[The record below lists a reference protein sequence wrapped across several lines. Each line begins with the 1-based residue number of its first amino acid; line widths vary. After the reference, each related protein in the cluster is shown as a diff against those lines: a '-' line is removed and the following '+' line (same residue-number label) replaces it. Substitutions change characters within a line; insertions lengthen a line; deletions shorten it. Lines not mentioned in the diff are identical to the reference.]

1 MYEVNINNFTGPMD
15 LLLHL
20 IKKSNISIYDIS
32 IDDITKGYL
41 DYINKMEQLNLDIA
55 SEYLVMAAELIQIKS
70 SSLLPNID
78 TKEDP
83 KEELI
88 NRLIEFSEYKNITN
102 TFRELEEYRKEVYTK
117 EASNLLEFKDNF
129 DTVNYGVSLNDLV
142 NAFNSLL
149 ENKELNKP
157 LDTKITNKE
166 YSVKIRSHEI
176 KNLLKIKKQVNFT
189 DLFDIYNK
197 GYIVVTFL
205 SILSLTKKH
214 EIILEQESNFKNI
227 IIKGIDQNESSY

>member
-129 DTVNYGVSLNDLV
+129 DTANYGVSLNDLV

-176 KNLLKIKKQVNFT
+176 KSLLKIKKQVNFT
-189 DLFDIYNK
+189 DLFDTYNN
-197 GYIVVTFL
+197 YF
-205 SILSLTKKH
+205 SI
-214 EIILEQESNFKNI
+214 NI
-227 IIKGIDQNESSY
+227 ISY

>member
-129 DTVNYGVSLNDLV
+129 DTANYGVSLNDLV

-189 DLFDIYNK
+189 DLFDTYNK

-205 SILSLTKKH
+205 SILSLTKKK

-227 IIKGIDQNESSY
+227 IIKGID